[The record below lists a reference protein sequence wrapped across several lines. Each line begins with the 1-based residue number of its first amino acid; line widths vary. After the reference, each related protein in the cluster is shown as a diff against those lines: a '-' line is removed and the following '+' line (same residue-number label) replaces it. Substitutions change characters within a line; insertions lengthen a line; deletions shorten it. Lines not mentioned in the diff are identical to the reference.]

1 MLKSYFKIIRQAL
14 SENRQKGNDTYYEA
28 HHIIPE
34 CLSEYG
40 KKSSTVLLTA
50 REHYRV
56 HKILAECYK
65 DHTLYKY
72 KFLWAFHRMTYSG
85 DLELTE
91 EEYAVARE
99 ALMKLWKRKKSKSH
113 RENIGK
119 SHKGKKWVLN
129 LKTGEYLQINA
140 EDLQDYLSSGWI
152 NSHKFKEN
160 WSPTDEQRKRYSE
173 SATKSKIG
181 KIGEESRAGKGAV
194 ICENKITGE
203 KIEAGSALQLS
214 KILRN
219 VHYSVL
225 HEVLNGAKYE
235 NNPKPKT
242 KSSKYYQFLQDHN
255 IYYKS

>member
-1 MLKSYFKIIRQAL
+1 MLTSYFEIIRKAL
-14 SENRQKGNDTYYEA
+14 SENRKKDDGTYYEA
-28 HHIIPE
+28 HHIVPE

-65 DHTLYKY
+65 DHLLYKY

-85 DLELTE
+85 DLELSE

-99 ALMKLWKRKKSKSH
+99 ALMKLWKRKKSESH
-113 RENIGK
+113 RKNIAEKLKGNK
-119 SHKGKKWVLN
+119 NGVGGKKDW
-129 LKTGEYLQINA
+129 A
-140 EDLQDYLSSGWI
+140 
-152 NSHKFKEN
+152 
-160 WSPTDEQRKRYSE
+160 PTEEQRRRISQ

-181 KIGEESRAGKGAV
+181 KIGEESRASKGIV
-194 ICENKITGE
+194 VCENKITGE

-214 KILRN
+214 KKLGMN
-219 VHYSVL
+219 CSVF
-225 HEVLNGAKYE
+225 HEVLNGEKYG

-242 KSSKYYQFLQDHN
+242 KSSKYYQFLQEHS
-255 IYYKS
+255 IYYKK